1 MSVVGYKARN
11 HPQQVAGRGART
23 DVDDRATPPEVFGPL
38 NERFGFTVDAAASPH
53 NAKCERFWTVSD
65 DGLAQPWAA
74 ERVFC
79 NPPYSHP
86 NLGAWTAK
94 AWREWLSS
102 EPPVLVVI
110 LAPANRTEQ
119 QFWQELIEPY
129 RDMPGSD
136 LHVEFLPGRM
146 RFLVRGQTWVG
157 PDERPPFGCCLL
169 IWEAREPSSLP
180 RLVPSA
186 VVQVRVPR
194 PADQRSLF
202 DLEASA

>member
-1 MSVVGYKARN
+1 MSVVGYRARN
-11 HPQQVAGRGART
+11 HPQQVAERGARP

-38 NERFGFTVDAAASPH
+38 QERFGFTVDAAASPH
-53 NAKCERFWTVSD
+53 NAKCERFWTVGD
-65 DGLAQPWAA
+65 DGLAQSWAG
-74 ERVFC
+74 ERVWC

-94 AWREWLSS
+94 AWREWLGDG
-102 EPPVLVVI
+102 PPELVVM
-110 LAPANRTEQ
+110 LLPANRTEQ
-119 QFWQELIEPY
+119 AFWQELVEPY

-169 IWEAREPSSLP
+169 IWEAREDSPSLP
-180 RLVPSA
+180 RLVPDA
-186 VVQVRVPR
+186 VAQVRVPR
-194 PADQRSLF
+194 PADQFSLF
-202 DLEASA
+202 DLEAS